1 MTLRLD
7 TVATTFER
15 AFADYVN
22 ARRDEQADVR
32 DAVTAII
39 ERVRAEGDRAVEDFT
54 RRFDGL
60 DASMGELRVGVDE
73 MARAFAGLPA
83 EARQALELAA
93 SRIRAFHERQRPEAK
108 HWVDAQGVGLGMAWT
123 AIDAVGLY
131 VPGGTAAYP
140 SSVLM
145 NAIPAKVAGC
155 ERLVMVAPAPQGELN
170 QWVLAAAHLAGI
182 DEVYRIGGAQ
192 AVAALAYG
200 TATIQPV
207 DKIVGPGNAYV
218 AEAKRQV
225 FGRVG
230 IDMIAGPSEVVIIA
244 DGSCDPAWIA
254 ADILAQAEHDTRAQ
268 SILLTPDARFAEQV
282 AAEVERQLTEL
293 PREGIARESW
303 ETLGAII
310 KVRSLEEAIQLSNR
324 LAPEHLQLAVEEP
337 EQLLG
342 GLRHAGSVFVGC
354 WTPEVIGDYVGGP
367 NHVLPTGRTARFAS
381 GLSTFDFM
389 KRTTFLR
396 CDRRSFSA
404 LANEAAT
411 IAHAEGLHAH
421 ERAVRLRSAAGGA

>member
-7 TVATTFER
+7 TARAGFER
-15 AFADYVN
+15 SFVDYVN

-39 ERVRAEGDRAVEDFT
+39 ERVKMEGDRAVEDLT

-60 DASMGELRVGVDE
+60 EASIDDLRVSADE
-73 MARAFAGLPA
+73 MALAFKDLSA

-93 SRIRAFHERQRPEAK
+93 SRIRAFHERQRPEPK
-108 HWVDAQGVGLGMAWT
+108 HWVDAQGIGLGLAWT

-155 ERLVMVAPAPQGELN
+155 SRLVMVAPAPKGNLN

-192 AVAALAYG
+192 AIAALAYG
-200 TATIQPV
+200 TSMIRPV
-207 DKIVGPGNAYV
+207 DKIVGPGNAFV

-230 IDMIAGPSEVVIIA
+230 IDMIAGPSEVVVIA
-244 DGSCDPAWIA
+244 DGSCDPSWIA

-268 SILLTPDARFAEQV
+268 SILLTPNAEYAERV
-282 AAEVERQLTEL
+282 AVEVERQLAEL
-293 PREGIARESW
+293 PRKEIARESW
-303 ETLGAII
+303 EKLGAII
-310 KVRSLEEAIQLSNR
+310 KVVSLDEAIHLSNR
-324 LAPEHLQLAVEEP
+324 LAPEHLQLAVEAP
-337 EQLLG
+337 ERLLDRV
-342 GLRHAGSVFVGC
+342 RHAGSVFIGC

-381 GLSTFDFM
+381 GLSTIDFM
-389 KRTTFLR
+389 KRTTFLK
-396 CDRRSFSA
+396 CDSQSFSA
-404 LANEAAT
+404 LAVEAAT
-411 IAHAEGLHAH
+411 MAHAEGLQGH
-421 ERAVRLRSAAGGA
+421 ERAVRIRSAPSGV